1 MADTK
6 VTKKKTTVKK
16 VVKKTIKQTNVAPV
30 KAVKTPSK
38 FNKFLF
44 GHDKITRNDII
55 EVIMFLAM
63 AIFMLFVYLKVQE
76 II

>member
-1 MADTK
+1 MADKK

-16 VVKKTIKQTNVAPV
+16 VVKKTTKRTNVTPV
-30 KAVKTPSK
+30 KPKKIPNK

-44 GHDKITRNDII
+44 GHNKITRNDVI
-55 EVIMFLAM
+55 EVVMFLAM

>member
-1 MADTK
+1 MIK
-6 VTKKKTTVKK
+6 KMTKKSVPAKKTVKK
-16 VVKKTIKQTNVAPV
+16 TSKQANIKN
-30 KAVKTPSK
+30 SK
-38 FNKFLF
+38 INNFLF
-44 GHDKITRNDII
+44 GHETLTKTDIL

>member
-1 MADTK
+1 MANK
-6 VTKKKTTVKK
+6 KIIKKKTTTKI
-16 VVKKTIKQTNVAPV
+16 VKKTIKQTKVTSKKAPN
-30 KAVKTPSK
+30 K

-44 GHDKITRNDII
+44 GHKKINRNDIL

>member
-16 VVKKTIKQTNVAPV
+16 VVKKTTKRTNVTPV
-30 KAVKTPSK
+30 KTVKTPSK

-44 GHDKITRNDII
+44 GHDKITRNDVI
-55 EVIMFLAM
+55 EVVLFLAM